1 MEDAGGK
8 ASCKMVQRPDLLD
21 YTTSS
26 NHADR
31 TPNNT
36 QLVDAAA
43 TESHQRDDQYQKLT
57 KYDGDN
63 ATLVIDP
70 VTTTKYGIEVSQDSL
85 ATCWECSQK
94 IMKGEVRVFLRVE
107 GQASKRLL
115 LDHPKCFMNLYPSI
129 QVEKLA
135 GWETLSAS
143 DQAAVLLLVKKV
155 PPAALTD
162 IKDMGKEDRELPQSA
177 SKAGTKH
184 RKDLDCDQNLK
195 VAKAEEDVITSRAA
209 FASAKNTNDWEPK
222 LMAQSKDSWSLAEEC
237 KRDCQFGTEKKLQLE
252 PINAKALPETSC
264 KTMPEASGA
273 PDFVE
278 AASTWSATESKEEC
292 KDKKEALS
300 DYVIDKIDK
309 DIADMADK
317 GCTIDNGGLDY
328 KLFLLSKAWGYMKER
343 RLLLKQIDA
352 EATPKTTSCKA
363 MAEASGAQCK
373 RDDVD
378 GDLELKVS
386 KARGEVT
393 TISLESVKTSND
405 LENSKLEAESKEV
418 QGLTEELDTCVNANT
433 RVGF

>member
-43 TESHQRDDQYQKLT
+43 IESHQHQYQKLT
-57 KYDGDN
+57 KYDGDS
-63 ATLVIDP
+63 ATLVID
-70 VTTTKYGIEVSQDSL
+70 TATKYGIEVSQDSL

-94 IMKGEVRVFLRVE
+94 IMKGEVVFNVRVFLRVE

-115 LDHPKCFMNLYPSI
+115 LDHANCFMNLYPSI

-135 GWETLSAS
+135 GWETLPAS
-143 DQAAVLLLVKKV
+143 DQEAVLLLVKKV

-177 SKAGTKH
+177 SKTGTKR
-184 RKDLDCDQNLK
+184 RKDLDGDQNLK
-195 VAKAEEDVITSRAA
+195 VAKAELDVITSRAA

-278 AASTWSATESKEEC
+278 AASKWSATESKEEC

-352 EATPKTTSCKA
+352 EATPETTSCKA

-418 QGLTEELDTCVNANT
+418 QGLTEELDTCVSANT

>member
-8 ASCKMVQRPDLLD
+8 ASCKMVQRPDHLLD

-43 TESHQRDDQYQKLT
+43 IESHQHQYQKLT
-57 KYDGDN
+57 KYDGDS
-63 ATLVIDP
+63 ATLVID
-70 VTTTKYGIEVSQDSL
+70 TATKYGIEVSQDSL

-94 IMKGEVRVFLRVE
+94 IMKGEVVFNVRVFLRVE

-115 LDHPKCFMNLYPSI
+115 LDHANCFMNLYPSI

-135 GWETLSAS
+135 GWETLPAS
-143 DQAAVLLLVKKV
+143 DQEAVLLLVKKV

-177 SKAGTKH
+177 SKTGTKR
-184 RKDLDCDQNLK
+184 RKDLDGDQNLK
-195 VAKAEEDVITSRAA
+195 VAKAELDVITSRAA

-278 AASTWSATESKEEC
+278 AASKWSATESKEEC

-328 KLFLLSKAWGYMKER
+328 KLFLL
-343 RLLLKQIDA
+343 
-352 EATPKTTSCKA
+352 
-363 MAEASGAQCK
+363 
-373 RDDVD
+373 
-378 GDLELKVS
+378 
-386 KARGEVT
+386 RG
-393 TISLESVKTSND
+393 I
-405 LENSKLEAESKEV
+405 
-418 QGLTEELDTCVNANT
+418 
-433 RVGF
+433 